1 MELCT
6 FKEYYRSQALNS
18 KWDIS
23 FNLCSEG
30 QLSVCDGK
38 GKYACQTNYDS
49 NWVSVD
55 TYDLGSLNKTNFI
68 DDGVTLTYRG
78 YISPNSSRGW
88 CKEGS
93 YEENYRITN
102 FNLLC
107 DKGVQN
113 IDILNATEPMGC
125 YYNVTLKSK
134 LFCECP
140 LQCSPPHGKCVNGEC
155 VCDQFS
161 NGMFCEKLI
170 ITIDSVINTTINGGI
185 GYIHFSNFPITFPL
199 FKLKIGGVYCTNVIL
214 LNNSTLQFTIGPGI
228 GIHNVE
234 IINGNSSYLSY
245 DSFEYQCNTDCSP
258 PHGECNL
265 ILGSCSCD
273 TQTNGTNCENLI
285 ITIDSVINTTING
298 GVGFIHFS
306 NFPITFP
313 LFQLKIGGVYCTNV
327 ILLNSSTLQFTLGPG
342 IGIHDVEII
351 NGNSSYLSYDSF
363 GYRCNTDCSPPHG
376 KCDLTLGSCSC
387 DTQTN
392 GTNCE
397 NLIITI
403 DSVVNTTIN
412 GGIGYILFSNFP
424 VTFPLFELKIGGV
437 YCANVILFNSSTL
450 QFTIG
455 PGIGIYNVEIINGN
469 SSYLS
474 PNSFEYQC
482 NTDCSP
488 PHGECNLTFGSC
500 SCDTQTNG
508 TNCENS
514 KLFLNNIDPTDENGG
529 TTYLYGY
536 FGITTSNLSIVIGD
550 NDCTNIEQLNETLI
564 KCDVGKGF
572 GFKDVILK
580 DRDLIV
586 HVLNLFQYFT
596 PITTNPPKHCI
607 DNCGAPNNGICTP
620 TGCMCISPW
629 IGNDCKSKII
639 LIPQPSLNYSN
650 PVTDIPLID
659 NKEDTKLFRSFI
671 SIVKLRELD
680 FRSKQVTSFTFIE
693 WEYYKINESTSQYKS
708 NITNLGLTTFINVTL
723 QWFENETNVVF
734 ANQNIKMNPSSIKYT
749 IEISEY
755 KFSSNLNRL
764 QLVMMASLSVNKTN
778 DICSNKEFS
787 ETSSGDDSNYLK
799 IQIGDHSLYGRFIK
813 RALID
818 SIPRSIDNVPLDSSM
833 NQVESASL
841 SQSYIGISVPYFK
854 KQIIIDPDF
863 SVLLSSSSDSFKSE
877 SLVCSFNK
885 ESKFSAGLISAIV
898 LCGFF
903 VFASL
908 LTMVA
913 YSYYKKRYD
922 RNIVKEIRTKL
933 SKRQVELYM

>member
-6 FKEYYRSQALNS
+6 FKEYYRSQALSS

-30 QLSVCDGK
+30 QLSVCQGK

-49 NWVSVD
+49 NWVFVD
-55 TYDLGSLNKTNFI
+55 VYDLGSLNKTNFM

-78 YISPNSSRGW
+78 YISPDSPRGW
-88 CKEGS
+88 CIEGS
-93 YEENYRITN
+93 YEVNYRITN

-107 DKGVQN
+107 DKGVEN
-113 IDILNATEPMGC
+113 VDVLNATEPIGC

-134 LFCECP
+134 QFCECP

-161 NGMFCEKLI
+161 NGTSCEKLI
-170 ITIDSVINTTINGGI
+170 ITIDSVVNTTINGGI
-185 GYIHFSNFPITFPL
+185 GYIHFSNFSMTFPL
-199 FKLKIGGVYCTNVIL
+199 FQLKIGDLYCTNVML
-214 LNNSTLQFTIGPGI
+214 LNSSTLQFTISPGI

-245 DSFEYQCNTDCSP
+245 DSFGYQCNSDCSP

-265 ILGSCSCD
+265 TLGSCSCD

-285 ITIDSVINTTING
+285 ITIDSVINTTISG
-298 GVGFIHFS
+298 GIGYIHFS
-306 NFPITFP
+306 NFTVTFP

-327 ILLNSSTLQFTLGPG
+327 KLLNSSTLQFSIGPG
-342 IGIHDVEII
+342 NGIHNVEII

-363 GYRCNTDCSPPHG
+363 GY
-376 KCDLTLGSCSC
+376 
-387 DTQTN
+387 
-392 GTNCE
+392 
-397 NLIITI
+397 
-403 DSVVNTTIN
+403 
-412 GGIGYILFSNFP
+412 
-424 VTFPLFELKIGGV
+424 
-437 YCANVILFNSSTL
+437 
-450 QFTIG
+450 
-455 PGIGIYNVEIINGN
+455 
-469 SSYLS
+469 
-474 PNSFEYQC
+474 QC
-482 NTDCSP
+482 NTACSP
-488 PHGECNLTFGSC
+488 PHGECNLTLGSC

-514 KLFLNNIDPTDENGG
+514 KLFLNNIIPTDENGG

-536 FGITTSNLSIVIGD
+536 FGNTTSNLSIMIGD

-564 KCDVGKGF
+564 KCDVGKGS

-586 HVLNLFQYFT
+586 HVLNLFQYFK

-607 DNCGAPNNGICTP
+607 DNCGAPNNGICTS

-639 LIPQPSLNYSN
+639 SIPQPSLNYSN
-650 PVTDIPLID
+650 PVTDIQLID
-659 NKEDTKLFRSFI
+659 NKVDTKLFRSLV

-680 FRSKQVTSFTFIE
+680 FQSKQVNSFTFIE

-708 NITNLGLTTFINVTL
+708 NITNLGLTTFITVTL

-734 ANQNIKMNPSSIKYT
+734 VNQNIKMNPSSIKYT

-755 KFSSNLNRL
+755 KFSSNLNQL
-764 QLVMMASLSVNKTN
+764 QLVMMASLSINKTN

-799 IQIGDHSLYGRFIK
+799 IQIDDHSLYGRFIK

-833 NQVESASL
+833 NQVDSASL
-841 SQSYIGISVPYFK
+841 SQSYIGISVPFFK

-877 SLVCSFNK
+877 SSICSFNK
-885 ESKFSAGLISAIV
+885 ESKFSGGLISAIV
-898 LCGFF
+898 LCSFF

-908 LTMVA
+908 ITMVA

-922 RNIVKEIRTKL
+922 RNIMKEIRTKL
-933 SKRQVELYM
+933 SKR

>member
-49 NWVSVD
+49 NWVFVD

-185 GYIHFSNFPITFPL
+185 GYIHFSNFPITFQL
-199 FKLKIGGVYCTNVIL
+199 FKLKIGGIYCTNVIL
-214 LNNSTLQFTIGPGI
+214 FNNSTLQFTIGPGI

-234 IINGNSSYLSY
+234 IIHGNSSYLSY

-265 ILGSCSCD
+265 IL
-273 TQTNGTNCENLI
+273 
-285 ITIDSVINTTING
+285 
-298 GVGFIHFS
+298 
-306 NFPITFP
+306 
-313 LFQLKIGGVYCTNV
+313 
-327 ILLNSSTLQFTLGPG
+327 
-342 IGIHDVEII
+342 
-351 NGNSSYLSYDSF
+351 
-363 GYRCNTDCSPPHG
+363 
-376 KCDLTLGSCSC
+376 
-387 DTQTN
+387 
-392 GTNCE
+392 
-397 NLIITI
+397 
-403 DSVVNTTIN
+403 
-412 GGIGYILFSNFP
+412 
-424 VTFPLFELKIGGV
+424 
-437 YCANVILFNSSTL
+437 
-450 QFTIG
+450 
-455 PGIGIYNVEIINGN
+455 
-469 SSYLS
+469 
-474 PNSFEYQC
+474 
-482 NTDCSP
+482 
-488 PHGECNLTFGSC
+488 GSC

-536 FGITTSNLSIVIGD
+536 FGITTSNLSIMIGD

-586 HVLNLFQYFT
+586 HVLNLFQYFS

-659 NKEDTKLFRSFI
+659 NKEDTKLFRSLI

-680 FRSKQVTSFTFIE
+680 FQSKQVTSFTFIE

-755 KFSSNLNRL
+755 KFSSNLNQL

-799 IQIGDHSLYGRFIK
+799 IQIDDHSLYGRFIK

-833 NQVESASL
+833 NQVDSASL

-877 SLVCSFNK
+877 SSVCSFNK
-885 ESKFSAGLISAIV
+885 ESRFSDGLISAIV
-898 LCGFF
+898 LCSFF
-903 VFASL
+903 IFASL
-908 LTMVA
+908 VTMVV

-922 RNIVKEIRTKL
+922 RNIVKEIQTKL
-933 SKRQVELYM
+933 SKRQVELYISIDNVPLDSSMNQVDSASLSQSYIGISVPYFKKQIIINPDFSVLLSLSSDSFKSESSICSFNKVSKFSGGLISAIVLCSFFVFASLVAMVVYSYYKKRYDRNIVKEIQTKLSKRQVDIYM